1 VKPLLWNQRR
11 MTRIE
16 VENEIRRR
24 GHPMPEDWNKEEV
37 TSGIGIFNTKEN
49 ILTYWLVGAGDD
61 YGGR

>member
-1 VKPLLWNQRR
+1 